1 MGEDP
6 SSTPADASADQ
17 ASDAKAPRRRPRKR
31 RASARSLARR
41 AACQALYQQFLTGD
55 YARNIIA
62 QFSEFPGLDRVDQE
76 LFRELLMGVET
87 HREALDEM
95 IAERADRPVEQ
106 LDPIE
111 HAVLLIGLYE
121 LRERIE
127 TPYRVV
133 LNEALELAHEFG
145 GEDGH
150 KFVNAVLDKAS
161 LALRKVERAP

>member
-6 SSTPADASADQ
+6 SSPSLDAGNDKAAGQ
-17 ASDAKAPRRRPRKR
+17 KAPRRPRKR

-55 YARNIIA
+55 HARDLIA
-62 QFSEFPGLDRVDQE
+62 QFSDFPGLDRVDEE
-76 LFRELLMGVET
+76 LFREVLMGVET

-95 IAERADRPVEQ
+95 IEERADRPVDQ

-150 KFVNAVLDKAS
+150 KFVNALLDKAS
-161 LALRKVERAP
+161 LTLRKVERAR